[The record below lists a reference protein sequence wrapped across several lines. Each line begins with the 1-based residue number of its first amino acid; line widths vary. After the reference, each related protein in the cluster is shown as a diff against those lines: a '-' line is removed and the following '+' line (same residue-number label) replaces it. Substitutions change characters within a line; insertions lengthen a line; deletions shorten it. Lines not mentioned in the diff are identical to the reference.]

1 MQSVLIL
8 ALVALLLILTAF
20 LFYCLGRGFSGAR
33 MIHELRE
40 RGWTVE
46 PPDVEKEAASDAAV
60 Q

>member
-20 LFYCLGRGFSGAR
+20 LFYCLGRSFCVAL
-33 MIHELRE
+33 MIRDLRE
-40 RGWTVE
+40 SGWTIE
-46 PPDVEKEAASDAAV
+46 PPDVEKEAAQDVTA